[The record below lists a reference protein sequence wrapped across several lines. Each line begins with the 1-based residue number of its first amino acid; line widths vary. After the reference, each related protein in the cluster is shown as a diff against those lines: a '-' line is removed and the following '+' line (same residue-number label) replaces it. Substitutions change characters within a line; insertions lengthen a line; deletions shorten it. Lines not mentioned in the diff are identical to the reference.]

1 MKLLNKLKNIILG
14 TYYNICNKYSDLA
27 NERLPICNNCEYKI
41 PLSSNISMCDQC
53 GCILESKARVKLEK
67 CPLNKW

>member
-1 MKLLNKLKNIILG
+1 MKLLNKLKSIILG
-14 TYYNICNKYSDLA
+14 TYYNICNKHNDLA
-27 NERLPICNNCEYKI
+27 NERLPICKNCEYKI
-41 PLSSNISMCDQC
+41 PISSNINMCDQC